1 MQENFAK
8 LTKGTEAIFA
18 KVITKVQRE
27 RLTQIDL
34 QRQGPLAVLQP
45 EMAKKLNIGEDQMTT
60 IQEVQTG
67 QRDQMREQMQQGMQ
81 QFMDADGQF
90 DRQKMRD
97 FMKSDQGKAQRKEQQ
112 VQFSDSQDQLIA
124 SISKVLTKNQK
135 AKFNAM
141 QGKKF
146 DLTKLDTGNNGG
158 PGGTPPA
165 ADAAAATPAA
175 TATDTAAP
183 TDTPKKGTT
192 KKSTSKKKAIAK
204 T

>member
-1 MQENFAK
+1 MQENFAN
-8 LTKGTEAIFA
+8 LTKGTEAIYA

-45 EMAKKLNIGEDQMTT
+45 EMSKRLNISEDQMMN
-60 IQEVQTG
+60 IQEIQNG
-67 QRDQMREQMQQGMQ
+67 QREQMQEQMQLGRQ

-97 FMKSDQGKAQRKEQQ
+97 FMQSDAGKAQWKQQ
-112 VQFSDSQDQLIA
+112 QTQFDNSQDQLIA
-124 SISKVLTKNQK
+124 TISKNLTKTQK

-158 PGGTPPA
+158 PGSTPPA
-165 ADAAAATPAA
+165 ADATAPAPAA
-175 TATDTAAP
+175 TDAAAP
-183 TDTPKKGTT
+183 TDTPKKGST
-192 KKSTSKKKAIAK
+192 KKSTSKKKAVAK
-204 T
+204 N